1 MSGQQEVKYMMTHGT
16 FKFTEMP
23 SKHLTAVELPYKNER
38 YSLLIVMPD
47 SVDDLKQFSKES
59 NFNSLNEITA
69 KLEQSEIQL
78 FVPKFRFECTSRA
91 EKALG
96 KVRRSIRQD
105 SICLLTN
112 ICFVYLAWVDYTF
125 HLKS

>member
-1 MSGQQEVKYMMTHGT
+1 MMTHGT
-16 FKFTEMP
+16 YKFAEIP

-47 SVDDLKQFSKES
+47 SINDLKQFSKES
-59 NFNSLNEITA
+59 NYNSLNEITA
-69 KLEQSEIQL
+69 ELEQSEIQL

-96 KVRRSIRQD
+96 KVRRDKLI
-105 SICLLTN
+105 
-112 ICFVYLAWVDYTF
+112 
-125 HLKS
+125 